1 MPVGQRHLIGCRCV
15 LQHFKSRS
23 DPPRH
28 HFMVFSVINDDDTIA
43 TKFVQCNNC
52 GLIHKIIDICKSE
65 ILSGKENSASVMTI
79 DEIKVSLPKNLIDI
93 LERSNVDISI
103 YEQAQFILENKR
115 WGDVIL
121 LTAEEDGGIR
131 HGKYVRIL
139 GETFFK
145 VDNFSRQ
152 EIL

>member
-1 MPVGQRHLIGCRCV
+1 
-15 LQHFKSRS
+15 
-23 DPPRH
+23 
-28 HFMVFSVINDDDTIA
+28 MVFSVINDDDTIA